1 MPKGCSV
8 VLLLIVLTLTA
19 FVQTVSAK
27 EELPPEERGGE
38 MVFPKLTESQS
49 AAKPDSSAPAIG
61 SRGQLLYEDHCQSC
75 HTSIVHVRETHKA
88 RTLKDLE
95 KWVRHWSD
103 ELKLPWGAD
112 EVRDVVD
119 YLNVRYYKIDGSP
132 TQPQ

>member
-1 MPKGCSV
+1 MLKSRSF
-8 VLLLIVLTLTA
+8 VLLMAAVTLTA
-19 FVQTVSAK
+19 IFQAASAK

-61 SRGQLLYEDHCQSC
+61 SRGQQLYEDHCQAC
-75 HTSIVHVRETHKA
+75 HTSVVHVRETHKA

-95 KWVRHWSD
+95 YWVTHWSD

-112 EVRDVVD
+112 EVGDVVD
-119 YLNVRYYKIDGSP
+119 YLNVRYYKIEGSP
-132 TQPQ
+132 ARPR